1 MKKIGIIAKPFK
13 AEAKK
18 VLEALLPWLQAR
30 GIEVF
35 LDKDTAATIER
46 VSTLG
51 RDDIPSKIEL
61 IIVLGGDGTL
71 LSVARV
77 VAGKKI
83 PILGVNLGSL
93 GFLTEVTLQELYPTL
108 ELILSGEYQT
118 DERSMLQAQIKRG
131 GKVVTT
137 SSALNDVVINKN
149 ALAKM
154 IELETCVNGS
164 YVTTFRGDGLIIST
178 PTGSTAYSL
187 AAGGPIVHPI
197 VDSLI
202 INPLCPH
209 TLTNRP
215 IVLPGNSVI
224 EVTLLS
230 EKEEVLVASDGQEG
244 YTLLYKDVVEVKK
257 AKETISLIR
266 SPKKDYY
273 QILREKLKWGGEI

>member
-13 AEAKK
+13 TEAKK
-18 VLEALLPWLQAR
+18 VLEDLLPWLQAR
-30 GIEVF
+30 GREVF

-51 RDDIPSKIEL
+51 RDDIPSKVEL

-230 EKEEVLVASDGQEG
+230 EKEEVLIASDGQEG
-244 YTLLYKDVVEVKK
+244 YPLIYKDVVEVKK
-257 AKETISLIR
+257 AKETISLIH

>member
-18 VLEALLPWLQAR
+18 VLEALLPWLQER

-51 RDDIPSKIEL
+51 RDDIPSKAEL

-118 DERSMLQAQIKRG
+118 DKRSMLQAQIKRG

-154 IELETCVNGS
+154 IEVETCVNGS

-178 PTGSTAYSL
+178 PTGSTAYSM
-187 AAGGPIVHPI
+187 AAGGPIVHPT

>member
-1 MKKIGIIAKPFK
+1 MKRIGIIAKPFK

-18 VLEALLPWLQAR
+18 VLEDLLPWLQER
-30 GIEVF
+30 DIEVF
-35 LDKDTAATIER
+35 LDKDTAATVER
-46 VSTLG
+46 TSALK
-51 RDDIPSKIEL
+51 RDDIPARAEL

-93 GFLTEVTLQELYPTL
+93 GFLTEITLQELYPTL
-108 ELILSGEYQT
+108 ELILSGKYDT
-118 DERSMLQAQIKRG
+118 NERSMLQAQIKRN
-131 GKVVTT
+131 GKGITIYR
-137 SSALNDVVINKN
+137 ALNDVVINKN

-154 IELETCVNGS
+154 IELETSVNGS

-187 AAGGPIVHPI
+187 AAGGPIVHPT

-230 EKEEVLVASDGQEG
+230 EKEEVLIASDGQQG
-244 YTLLYKDVVEVKK
+244 YPILFKDVVEVKK
-257 AKETISLIR
+257 AKETISLIC